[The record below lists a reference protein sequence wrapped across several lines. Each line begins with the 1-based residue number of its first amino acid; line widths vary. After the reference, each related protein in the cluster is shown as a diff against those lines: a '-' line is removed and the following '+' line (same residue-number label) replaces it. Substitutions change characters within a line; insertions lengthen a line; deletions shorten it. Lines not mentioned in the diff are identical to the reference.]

1 MKRILTCAA
10 LLLGAAAAAENPK
23 ITITGLRSDRGLV
36 LWTLQGAD
44 NTHRQGME
52 QPAAGQ
58 AVIEPGPIRADSAM
72 LYVLHDETGNYRLD
86 CSVDG
91 TPDEGVGSFV
101 IRRDDPTGEMTVE
114 LRYDFGPK
122 AADSTPQQ
130 ASAPQPGNGK

>member
-58 AVIEPGPIRADSAM
+58 AVIDPGPIRADSAM
-72 LYVLHDETGNYRLD
+72 LYVLHDENGNYRLD
-86 CSVDG
+86 CRDDG

-130 ASAPQPGNGK
+130 ASAPQLGNGK

>member
-72 LYVLHDETGNYRLD
+72 LYVLHDANGNYRLD
-86 CSVDG
+86 FRVAG
-91 TPDEGVGSFV
+91 IPEEGVGSLE
-101 IRRDDPTGEMTVE
+101 ICRGDPTRAVTVE

>member
-23 ITITGLRSDRGLV
+23 VTITGLRSAQGLV

-44 NTHRQGME
+44 NLNRQGME

-58 AVIEPGPIRADSAM
+58 TVIDPGPLRADSAM
-72 LYVLHDETGNYRLD
+72 LYVLHDENGNYRLD
-86 CSVDG
+86 CRDDG

-101 IRRDDPTGEMTVE
+101 IRRDDPAEEMSVE

-122 AADSTPQQ
+122 AADGTPQQ

>member
-23 ITITGLRSDRGLV
+23 VTITGLRSDRGLV

-44 NTHRQGME
+44 NLNRQGME

-58 AVIEPGPIRADSAM
+58 AVIDPGPLRADSAM
-72 LYVLHDETGNYRLD
+72 LYVLHDENGNYRLD
-86 CSVDG
+86 CRDDG

-114 LRYDFGPK
+114 LRYDSGPK

>member
-10 LLLGAAAAAENPK
+10 LLLGAAATAENPK

-72 LYVLHDETGNYRLD
+72 LYVLHDENGNYRLD
-86 CSVDG
+86 CRDDG

-101 IRRDDPTGEMTVE
+101 IRRDDPAGEMSVE

-122 AADSTPQQ
+122 AADGTPQQ
-130 ASAPQPGNGK
+130 VSAPQPGNGK

>member
-44 NTHRQGME
+44 NTHRQVME

-58 AVIEPGPIRADSAM
+58 AGIEPGPIRADSAM
-72 LYVLHDETGNYRLD
+72 LYVLHDENGNYRLD
-86 CSVDG
+86 CRDDG

>member
-23 ITITGLRSDRGLV
+23 VTITGLRSDRGLV

-44 NTHRQGME
+44 NLNLQGME

-72 LYVLHDETGNYRLD
+72 LYVLHDENGNYRLD
-86 CSVDG
+86 CRDDG

>member
-23 ITITGLRSDRGLV
+23 VTITGLRSDRGLV

-44 NTHRQGME
+44 NLNRQGME

-58 AVIEPGPIRADSAM
+58 AVIDPGPLRADSAM
-72 LYVLHDETGNYRLD
+72 LYVLHDENGNYRLD
-86 CSVDG
+86 CRDDG

-122 AADSTPQQ
+122 AADGTPQQ

>member
-23 ITITGLRSDRGLV
+23 VTITGLRSDRGLV

-44 NTHRQGME
+44 NLNRQGME

-58 AVIEPGPIRADSAM
+58 AVIDPGPLRADSAM
-72 LYVLHDETGNYRLD
+72 LYVLHDENGNYRLD
-86 CSVDG
+86 CRDDG

-101 IRRDDPTGEMTVE
+101 IRRDDPAEEMSVE
-114 LRYDFGPK
+114 LRYDFGSK
-122 AADSTPQQ
+122 AADGTPQQ

>member
-23 ITITGLRSDRGLV
+23 VTITGLRSDQGLV

-72 LYVLHDETGNYRLD
+72 LYVLHDENGNYRLD
-86 CSVDG
+86 CRDDG

-101 IRRDDPTGEMTVE
+101 IRRDDPAEEMSVE

-122 AADSTPQQ
+122 AADGTPQQ
-130 ASAPQPGNGK
+130 VSAPQPGNGK

>member
-44 NTHRQGME
+44 NLNRQGME

-58 AVIEPGPIRADSAM
+58 AVIDPGPLRADSAM
-72 LYVLHDETGNYRLD
+72 LYVLHDENGNYRLD
-86 CSVDG
+86 CRDDG

-101 IRRDDPTGEMTVE
+101 IRRDDPAGEMTVE

-122 AADSTPQQ
+122 AADGIPQQ
-130 ASAPQPGNGK
+130 GSAPQPGNGK

>member
-10 LLLGAAAAAENPK
+10 LQRAAAAAAQTRK
-23 ITITGLRSDRGLV
+23 IRITGRRSDRGLV

-72 LYVLHDETGNYRLD
+72 LYVLHDENGNYRLD
-86 CSVDG
+86 CRDDG

-101 IRRDDPTGEMTVE
+101 IRRDDPAGEMSVE

-122 AADSTPQQ
+122 AADGTPQQ
-130 ASAPQPGNGK
+130 VSAPQPGNGK

>member
-23 ITITGLRSDRGLV
+23 VTITGLRSDRGLV

-72 LYVLHDETGNYRLD
+72 LYVLHDETATTGSTAATTVRRMKG
-86 CSVDG
+86 SVR
-91 TPDEGVGSFV
+91 S
-101 IRRDDPTGEMTVE
+101 
-114 LRYDFGPK
+114 
-122 AADSTPQQ
+122 
-130 ASAPQPGNGK
+130 

>member
-23 ITITGLRSDRGLV
+23 VTITGLRSDRGLV

-58 AVIEPGPIRADSAM
+58 AVIDPGPLRADSAM
-72 LYVLHDETGNYRLD
+72 LYVLHDENGNYRLD
-86 CSVDG
+86 CRDDG

-101 IRRDDPTGEMTVE
+101 IRRNDPTGGMTVE

>member
-23 ITITGLRSDRGLV
+23 VTITGLRSDRGRV

-72 LYVLHDETGNYRLD
+72 LYVLHDENGNYRLD
-86 CSVDG
+86 CRDDG

-101 IRRDDPTGEMTVE
+101 IRRDDPAGEMTVE

>member
-23 ITITGLRSDRGLV
+23 VTITGLRSDRRLV

-44 NTHRQGME
+44 NLNRQGME

-58 AVIEPGPIRADSAM
+58 AVIDPGPLRADSAM
-72 LYVLHDETGNYRLD
+72 LYVLHDENGNYRLD
-86 CSVDG
+86 CRDDG

>member
-72 LYVLHDETGNYRLD
+72 LYVLHDENGNYRLD
-86 CSVDG
+86 CRDDG

-101 IRRDDPTGEMTVE
+101 IRRDDPTGERTVA
-114 LRYDFGPK
+114 LRYDSGPK

>member
-23 ITITGLRSDRGLV
+23 VTITGLRSDRGLV

-72 LYVLHDETGNYRLD
+72 LYVLHDENGNYRLD
-86 CSVDG
+86 CRDDG

-101 IRRDDPTGEMTVE
+101 IRRDDP
-114 LRYDFGPK
+114 
-122 AADSTPQQ
+122 A
-130 ASAPQPGNGK
+130 QPGRKAPRRHRGHRDR

>member
-44 NTHRQGME
+44 NLNRQGME

-58 AVIEPGPIRADSAM
+58 AVIDPGPIRADSAM
-72 LYVLHDETGNYRLD
+72 LYVLHDENGNYRLD
-86 CSVDG
+86 CRDDG

-122 AADSTPQQ
+122 AADGTPQQ
-130 ASAPQPGNGK
+130 VSAPQPGNGK

>member
-10 LLLGAAAAAENPK
+10 LLLGAAAAAANPK
-23 ITITGLRSDRGLV
+23 VTTTGLRSHRGLV

-44 NTHRQGME
+44 NLNRQGME

-58 AVIEPGPIRADSAM
+58 AVIDPGPLRADSAM
-72 LYVLHDETGNYRLD
+72 LYVLHDENGNYRLD
-86 CSVDG
+86 CCDDG

>member
-23 ITITGLRSDRGLV
+23 VTITGLRSDRGLI

-44 NTHRQGME
+44 NLSRQGME

-72 LYVLHDETGNYRLD
+72 LYVLHDENGNYLLD
-86 CSVDG
+86 YRDDG

-101 IRRDDPTGEMTVE
+101 IRRDDPAGEMSVE

-122 AADSTPQQ
+122 AADGTPQQ
-130 ASAPQPGNGK
+130 GSAPQPGNGK

>member
-23 ITITGLRSDRGLV
+23 VTITGLRSARGLV

-44 NTHRQGME
+44 NLNRQGME

-58 AVIEPGPIRADSAM
+58 AVIDPGPLRADSAM
-72 LYVLHDETGNYRLD
+72 LYVLHDENGNYRLD
-86 CSVDG
+86 CRDDG

-130 ASAPQPGNGK
+130 GSAPQPGNGK

>member
-23 ITITGLRSDRGLV
+23 VTITGLRSDRGLV

-44 NTHRQGME
+44 NLNRQGME

-58 AVIEPGPIRADSAM
+58 AVIDPGPLRADSAM
-72 LYVLHDETGNYRLD
+72 LYVLHDENGNYRLD
-86 CSVDG
+86 CRDDG

-101 IRRDDPTGEMTVE
+101 IRRDDPTGEMSVE

-122 AADSTPQQ
+122 AADGTPQQ

>member
-23 ITITGLRSDRGLV
+23 VTITGLRSDRGLV
-36 LWTLQGAD
+36 LWTLQGVD

-72 LYVLHDETGNYRLD
+72 LYVLHDENGNYRLD
-86 CSVDG
+86 CRDDG

-101 IRRDDPTGEMTVE
+101 IRRDDPTGEMTVK

>member
-23 ITITGLRSDRGLV
+23 VTITGLRSARGLV

-44 NTHRQGME
+44 NLNRQGME

-58 AVIEPGPIRADSAM
+58 AVIDPGPLRADSAM
-72 LYVLHDETGNYRLD
+72 LYVLHDENGNYRLD
-86 CSVDG
+86 CRDDG

-122 AADSTPQQ
+122 AADGTPQQ

>member
-23 ITITGLRSDRGLV
+23 VTITGLRSDRGLV

-58 AVIEPGPIRADSAM
+58 
-72 LYVLHDETGNYRLD
+72 
-86 CSVDG
+86 
-91 TPDEGVGSFV
+91 
-101 IRRDDPTGEMTVE
+101 
-114 LRYDFGPK
+114 
-122 AADSTPQQ
+122 DSTPCGAAHLRAEGGHAWKSRRDLIALLTPTPPPCGQIMTT
-130 ASAPQPGNGK
+130 P